1 MKYLI
6 IGWSLGIIVGGS
18 LLEVVVMGRMLGLSQ
33 ARHWHVPKVQMEGY
47 NYVMIVL
54 SGGAPMC
61 ARWGHQVEYVLLY
74 DG

>member
-33 ARHWHVPKVQMEGY
+33 ARHWHVPKVQMEG
-47 NYVMIVL
+47 
-54 SGGAPMC
+54 
-61 ARWGHQVEYVLLY
+61 
-74 DG
+74 